1 MPPPCCKSDMNA
13 ASMQYARGGPGA
25 RGAACPYVDKA
36 RGAGYP
42 HRVAWARLPF
52 RAARI
57 GGPLTVPRYRRVVV
71 KLSGE
76 ALAGSG
82 SSGVDPASLSRV
94 AEEVLSVHDLGVQV
108 AVVVGGGNYFRGRMA
123 EGWGISRAEADN
135 IGMLGTIMNALML
148 RGALT
153 ARTDTDVRVMTAVPI
168 HSLAEPFIRLRAMHH
183 LDRGMIVLLARGI
196 GKAYVTTDYPAV
208 QRALELDADA
218 LLVAKRGVDGVY
230 DSDPHLNPDAIRFTT
245 LTYEEAIAAD
255 IRVMDTSAFVLA
267 NEQALTMHVFDV
279 GAMGVMRG
287 ICQGLE
293 LGTRISAKD

>member
-1 MPPPCCKSDMNA
+1 M
-13 ASMQYARGGPGA
+13 
-25 RGAACPYVDKA
+25 
-36 RGAGYP
+36 
-42 HRVAWARLPF
+42 
-52 RAARI
+52 
-57 GGPLTVPRYRRVVV
+57 PRYRRVVV

-168 HSLAEPFIRLRAMHH
+168 HSVAEPFIRLRAMHH
-183 LDRGMIVLLARGI
+183 LERGMIVLLAGGI
-196 GKAYVTTDYPAV
+196 GQPYVTTDYPAV

-230 DSDPHLNPDAIRFTT
+230 DSDPHLNPDAVRFTR
-245 LTYEEAIAAD
+245 LTYDEALAAGRAHHGHQRVRAGQRAVPD
-255 IRVMDTSAFVLA
+255 HARVRRGRRGRDAGDLRGRRARDADQRQVGKRPGPFGIRP
-267 NEQALTMHVFDV
+267 
-279 GAMGVMRG
+279 MRPG
-287 ICQGLE
+287 RSRPTAG
-293 LGTRISAKD
+293 R